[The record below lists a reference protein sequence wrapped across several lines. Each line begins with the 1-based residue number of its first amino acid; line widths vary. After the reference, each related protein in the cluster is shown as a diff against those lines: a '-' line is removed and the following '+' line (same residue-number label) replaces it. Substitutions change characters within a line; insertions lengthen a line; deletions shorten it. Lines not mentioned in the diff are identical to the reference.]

1 MKAGKRLLA
10 SGGVQAALAFAAA
23 LYIRLVFRTN
33 RWGWHGTE
41 HAERLI
47 EAGHGFLVCFWHGRL
62 LLMPCARAWAVPA
75 SMLVSGHRDGRLIAR
90 TLARFG
96 IGSIAGSS
104 SSGGAGAAR
113 RCLAALAA
121 GTVVGVTPDGPRG
134 PRCRAAPGVIEIARH
149 AGAPILPLAYSVSRR
164 RILRSWDGFLLP
176 LPFGRGAIVFGEP
189 LAPPSGGGAADLEA
203 ARVELEARLDAVC
216 AAADRLTGL
225 PSPKRSRFGFAQA
238 GRRRAGPMIGAYR
251 LLSGLAAPALRLYL
265 AARARRDKED
275 PARLGER
282 LGRPSRARPE
292 GTLLWLH
299 AASVGEAA
307 SALALLRRLAQT
319 RPGVALLLTTGTLA
333 SARFIAGR
341 LPEGALHQ
349 YLPLDCAAW
358 VRRFLDHWRPDL
370 AIWIE
375 SELWPNLIVE
385 TRARGVPTALVNGRL
400 SERSFRRWRRVPG
413 LAAELLGGFAVVL
426 GQDPAQTERLAALG
440 AFAATCVGNLKFA
453 AEPLPADPDALA
465 ALRRAVAGR
474 PSWLAASTHPG
485 EEEIVAAAHARLAA
499 SWPGLLTVIAPRHPA
514 RGAAIHRLLV
524 GRGLSVARRSCDDA
538 IGPATEVYLADTVGE
553 LGLFYRIAGVAFLG
567 GSLVGHGGHNPL
579 EPARLG
585 AAVLSGPQTF
595 NFAPIYARLLA
606 AGAARMVADAPT
618 LAAAVGELLADPAER
633 DRQAAAAAAV
643 AAAEASVLDSVMA
656 ALAPLLPAA
665 VVATPARARA

>member
-1 MKAGKRLLA
+1 MRPGKRLLA

-23 LYIRLVFRTN
+23 LYIRFVFRTN
-33 RWGWHGTE
+33 RWVWHGTE

-47 EAGHGFLVCFWHGRL
+47 ETGSGFLVCFWHGRL

-113 RCLAALAA
+113 RCLAALAT
-121 GTVVGVTPDGPRG
+121 GTLVGVTPDGPRG

-149 AGAPILPLAYSVSRR
+149 GGAPILPVAYSVSRR
-164 RILRSWDGFLLP
+164 RTLRSWDGFLLP

-189 LAPPSGGGAADLEA
+189 LAPPTGGGAADLEA
-203 ARVELEARLDAVC
+203 ARVELEARLDAVS
-216 AAADRLTGL
+216 AAADRLT
-225 PSPKRSRFGFAQA
+225 A
-238 GRRRAGPMIGAYR
+238 RRRSGSMIGAYR
-251 LLSGLAAPALRLYL
+251 RLSGLAAPALRLYL
-265 AARARRDKED
+265 AARAHRGKED

-292 GTLLWLH
+292 GKLLWLH

-307 SALALLRRLAQT
+307 SALALLRRLAQA
-319 RPGVALLLTTGTLA
+319 RPEAALLLTTGTLA

-349 YLPLDCAAW
+349 YLPLDCTAW

-400 SERSFRRWRRVPG
+400 SERSFRRWRRAPG

-440 AFAATCVGNLKFA
+440 AFAATCAGNLKFA
-453 AEPLPADPDALA
+453 AEPLPADPAALA
-465 ALRRAVAGR
+465 DLRRAVAGR

-514 RGAAIHRLLV
+514 RGGAIHRLLV
-524 GRGLSVARRSCDDA
+524 DRGLSVARRSRGEP
-538 IGPATEVYLADTVGE
+538 IGPATEIYLADTVGE

-585 AAVLSGPQTF
+585 TAVLSGPQTF

-606 AGAARMVADAPT
+606 AGAARAVADAPT
-618 LAAAVGELLADPAER
+618 LAAAVGELLPDPG
-633 DRQAAAAAAV
+633 
-643 AAAEASVLDSVMA
+643 
-656 ALAPLLPAA
+656 
-665 VVATPARARA
+665 